1 MGWEYGIRTKEQ
13 EHGRLTEILTRLAA
27 SLTHNRMYSVEQ
39 HMDGFVLLRDDKS
52 WPKALEVWLEE
63 ANNLDEVAEGEK
75 YIYCLFHIW
84 GEEGRAW
91 KEQME
96 VVTNQYPEVF
106 EWFEL

>member
-13 EHGRLTEILTRLAA
+13 EYTRLHEIMPRLAA
-27 SLTHNRMYSVEQ
+27 SLTHSRMYSLEQ
-39 HMDGFVLLRDDKS
+39 HTDGFSLLRDDAS
-52 WPKALEVWLEE
+52 WPRALEVVLEE
-63 ANNLDEVAEGEK
+63 ASGLDEVADGER

-91 KEQME
+91 KQQME
-96 VVTNQYPEVF
+96 GVTNQYPGVF